1 MDICFEK
8 TKRKKKHA
16 PVINVELHNFC
27 KTVPKIKKKYLKM
40 SSNTNKTNSS
50 GQKDSVVL
58 HGYLKKLKT
67 MKKKYFVL
75 FEEYGKLPA
84 RLEYFDS
91 EKKFKS
97 KASPK
102 RSITLSSC
110 ININRRL
117 DTKHDYV
124 ITLSTKDDGFGIVM
138 DSEDDMN
145 NWLRTMLKLQT
156 GPNAYSD
163 TPKPFYEHVW
173 QVLVQRK
180 GLAEKKGILGNY
192 HVCLSS
198 KSVTLI
204 RIGSER
210 TNIGEQRVPV
220 IEFFLTSI
228 RRCGDSKCYFYM
240 EVGRHSV
247 IGAGELWMETKDALI
262 AQNMH
267 TMILNVMSTN
277 ADDTYGPMRKRSS
290 SATESSKPVTIL
302 QRRQT
307 HSGGKTLTSSPI
319 STLNRDRC
327 DSLPSSRNRTTTE
340 SGYNKCDNSSMP
352 PSRTMSS
359 LSTVPSSAYSR
370 RSHSPPMNNNVL
382 SPTVGCSESDGS
394 SLSIDETDSMKHCPP
409 TDDSP
414 CFSTR
419 FYNSHS
425 PGGVIPEENCDE
437 FWYTENKKPNTAT
450 SATLNKNLDSRR
462 VFSTD
467 TESQYLDM
475 GNSMSEYMDM
485 GNSSINQHVEK
496 NVSASP
502 SETVCCDNNF
512 AGAECT
518 SISYGNS
525 RTSSFTEETVDGYVH
540 MSPQNSDYVDMEQ
553 SMKNRRKLFNANQVA
568 SSDVSN
574 VPLKDMSFDEYSLE
588 KINSSVLPDED
599 EMHDLTERPPR
610 AYSVGSRIEH
620 HNNQKLRYEVV
631 ANSEQNNCRV
641 RAFSVGSR
649 SKVPRCDLQRNIL
662 LSNANNSKKLNVG
675 TSKSSIASLEP
686 TSESTRG
693 RKSSSAPLL
702 IHKSQNS
709 VDRMDD
715 LMEIDFSKNSGSN
728 SNSGSLKS
736 TGASSSYHLNPIKN
750 SHLRSSIFSSSPV
763 QNTSIKSHDT
773 RSDPIQIQRDNGYL
787 EMRPVI
793 YANSSGSYDEHN
805 FSVPNQSASPEVSGS
820 LTHRMKCE
828 DSRKIETPEGYL
840 EMSWNG
846 NRDNNSSSSFKSRS
860 PSSYLFDKKSKSISK
875 MPSIVN
881 NRNISNNTSNLSMLH
896 EQNKT
901 AQCSQKSTVNKSET
915 SHRKKITEQM
925 NHSFTISEE
934 KAIGNDLSEKFKN
947 LLINL
952 SKENTNQLSSNVNI
966 DLSMADFECHNYL
979 HFVAGTKPIP
989 LNKKEDKSVPRIDNS
1004 KDDYCQ
1010 LKAGPNQNLQKSS
1023 SLYNK
1028 TESDDSS
1035 YSLNRNESSNLISS
1049 KTDNCLEIDRD
1060 LNRTS
1065 KCTPNLPFPP
1075 SLRNHRLNNS
1085 NRQVKGSGYELLH
1098 ICSDSSLQTKKNITR
1113 PSSVNSDRIFPNENS
1128 QYRSNFVNN
1137 DCLQSNSVSS
1147 SAAMLCLSSYFSQKT
1162 DDNRSQEPS
1171 KNESINNNDE
1181 NKQKSSDSLSPKALK
1196 QHDTSF
1202 ALNSSSPQIVPM
1214 CQPAIN
1220 TQLGLHYASLDLP
1233 ASTTKNFNK
1242 SFGLLNNSTKSTS
1255 TADDNSTRL
1264 SPNPNLNTNSSS
1276 QQSAFTYA
1284 KIDFNQCDIKKF
1296 KSVTQN
1302 NL

>member
-1 MDICFEK
+1 
-8 TKRKKKHA
+8 
-16 PVINVELHNFC
+16 
-27 KTVPKIKKKYLKM
+27 M
-40 SSNTNKTNSS
+40 SSTTNKTTP
-50 GQKDSVVL
+50 GVQKDSVVL

-75 FEEYGKLPA
+75 YEECGKSPA

-97 KASPK
+97 KATPK

-138 DSEDDMN
+138 DTEDEMN
-145 NWLRTMLKLQT
+145 NWLRSMLKLQT
-156 GPNAYSD
+156 GPNIFNDVPRPY
-163 TPKPFYEHVW
+163 YEHVW

-180 GLAEKKGILGNY
+180 GLAEKKGILGSY

-247 IGAGELWMETKDALI
+247 VGAGELWMETKDALI

-267 TMILNVMSTN
+267 TMILNVMSSN
-277 ADDTYGPMRKRSS
+277 ADDPYGPMRKRSS
-290 SATESSKPVTIL
+290 SATETSKPVSIL

-359 LSTVPSSAYSR
+359 LNTVPSLNYNR
-370 RSHSPPMNNNVL
+370 RSNSPPLNNNAL
-382 SPTVGCSESDGS
+382 SPTAGCSESDGS
-394 SLSIDETDSMKHCPP
+394 TLSIDETDSIKHCLPM
-409 TDDSP
+409 DESQ
-414 CFSTR
+414 CFATR

-425 PGGVIPEENCDE
+425 PGGVIPEENCDD
-437 FWYTENKKPNTAT
+437 WCAENKKSIYNKSINRGEHDTADGAIMN
-450 SATLNKNLDSRR
+450 SSRNPLGDS
-462 VFSTD
+462 
-467 TESQYLDM
+467 ESEYLDM

-485 GNSSINQHVEK
+485 GNSSISQYNEK
-496 NVSASP
+496 ANSASP
-502 SETVCCDNNF
+502 CETTVCCDTNL
-512 AGAECT
+512 AGAECN

-525 RTSSFTEETVDGYVH
+525 RTSSFTEETVDGYVN

-553 SMKNRRKLFNANQVA
+553 TMKNRRILFNANQTTC
-568 SSDVSN
+568 SSSVSGS
-574 VPLKDMSFDEYSLE
+574 VPLKDMSFGEYSLE
-588 KINSSVLPDED
+588 QINPRILPDED
-599 EMHDLTERPPR
+599 DMHPLNERPPR
-610 AYSVGSRIEH
+610 AYSVGSRAEH
-620 HNNQKLRYEVV
+620 HNQKLRIEVI

-662 LSNANNSKKLNVG
+662 MSNAANSKKLNVG
-675 TSKSSIASLEP
+675 TSKTSIASLEP
-686 TSESTRG
+686 TSESTTRG

-715 LMEIDFSKNSGSN
+715 LMEIDFSKNAASSSN
-728 SNSGSLKS
+728 SRSLQS
-736 TGASSSYHLNPIKN
+736 TGASSSSSSSSYLINPPKS
-750 SHLRSSIFSSSPV
+750 SHYRSGGIFSSSPG
-763 QNTSIKSHDT
+763 QTAASSSIKSSHDT
-773 RSDPIQIQRDNGYL
+773 RSDPIQIRRDNGYL

-793 YANSSGSYDEHN
+793 YSHSSSGSYDEHK
-805 FSVPNQSASPEVSGS
+805 FSVPNQSASPEVTGS
-820 LTHRMKCE
+820 LAHRMKLE

-846 NRDNNSSSSFKSRS
+846 NKDSGSCSSSNSFKSRS
-860 PSSYLFDKKSKSISK
+860 PSSSLFDRKSSKNISK
-875 MPSIVN
+875 MPSLAN
-881 NRNISNNTSNLSMLH
+881 NRTGSTSSKLSVLQ

-901 AQCSQKSTVNKSET
+901 AAQCIQKSSSSTMNKLET
-915 SHRKKITEQM
+915 SHRKRLTEHM
-925 NHSFTISEE
+925 NNSFTISEE
-934 KAIGNDLSEKFKN
+934 KIVSTDLCEKFKN
-947 LLINL
+947 LMLQI
-952 SKENTNQLSSNVNI
+952 SAENPSICSNVNV
-966 DLSMADFECHNYL
+966 DLSAADYECYSYL
-979 HFVAGTKPIP
+979 NFTAGIKQK
-989 LNKKEDKSVPRIDNS
+989 NKEVKTTVQRTVDNS

-1010 LKAGPNQNLQKSS
+1010 LKACPNQNYQKSS
-1023 SLYNK
+1023 SSYNNK
-1028 TESDDSS
+1028 IATAAAVVDSDNSNNSSLMKKNDSG
-1035 YSLNRNESSNLISS
+1035 IFVPA
-1049 KTDNCLEIDRD
+1049 KTDDAAENDR
-1060 LNRTS
+1060 T
-1065 KCTPNLPFPP
+1065 LPFSPT
-1075 SLRNHRLNNS
+1075 LRNHRLNNS

-1098 ICSDSSLQTKKNITR
+1098 ICSDSSLQTKRNITR
-1113 PSSVNSDRIFPNENS
+1113 PSSVNSDRIYPIEGT
-1128 QYRSNFVNN
+1128 QYRPNSVNN

-1147 SAAMLCLSSYFSQKT
+1147 STAVLCFSSNWSHNT
-1162 DDNRSQEPS
+1162 DDNRSQEQLRA
-1171 KNESINNNDE
+1171 ESLNNNDE
-1181 NKQKSSDSLSPKALK
+1181 NKQKNTDSVSPKGLK
-1196 QHDTSF
+1196 QQHDTTS
-1202 ALNSSSPQIVPM
+1202 ALSSPSSKIVAMYQSP
-1214 CQPAIN
+1214 QPA
-1220 TQLGLHYASLDLP
+1220 TTETGLHYASLDLP
-1233 ASTTKNFNK
+1233 ISSTKTCNKNF
-1242 SFGLLNNSTKSTS
+1242 GLNSTRTSTS
-1255 TADDNSTRL
+1255 AEDNATRL
-1264 SPNPNLNTNSSS
+1264 SPNPNLNSNTSS

-1284 KIDFNQCDIKKF
+1284 KIDFNQCDIKKL
-1296 KSVTQN
+1296 KTVTQN
-1302 NL
+1302 NS